1 MTLDIR
7 EGDILILEGAAR
19 EYPIR
24 AVEEWPWEARSSQAF
39 RRRRRVRAFTKRAS
53 VTSGV
58 SSAPVAYLTDLDVL
72 QLTPVDADTQA
83 RPTLRGFQELKET
96 YLDGGTEFYR
106 LVLEVVK

>member
-7 EGDILILEGAAR
+7 EGDLLVLEGSTR

-24 AVEEWPWEARSSQAF
+24 AVEEWPWEAGYSHAF
-39 RRRRRVRAFTKRAS
+39 RRRGTKRAFTKRAS

-58 SSAPVAYLTDLDVL
+58 SAAPAAYLTDLEVL
-72 QLTPVDADTQA
+72 RLTPVDADTQA
-83 RPTLRGFQELKET
+83 RPNLRGFQELKET